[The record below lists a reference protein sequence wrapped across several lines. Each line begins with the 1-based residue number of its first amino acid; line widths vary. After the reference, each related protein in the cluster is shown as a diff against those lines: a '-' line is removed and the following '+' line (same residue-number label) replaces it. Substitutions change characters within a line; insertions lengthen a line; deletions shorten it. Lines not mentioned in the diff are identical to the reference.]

1 MVRVVIEDKK
11 GLVQKAGGGVAI
23 EPKLELKNHT
33 ALKVPPGSSG
43 ALGYKVDRGV
53 LVGASITTGIARA
66 SAVATGAHTLTAV
79 NVSKG
84 HVTVTASGTEDAVT
98 TLTKAHHIALF
109 GGANN
114 ITVGDEMTFYL
125 HNAGTNVAHT
135 LKLTANTGSSIQSGQ
150 AILVAANAADNSAS
164 VVGGSS
170 TAAFSIRVTN
180 VDGSAEYTR
189 LS

>member
-66 SAVATGAHTLTAV
+66 SAVASGAHTLTAV

-84 HVTVTASGTEDAVT
+84 HVTVTASFDACIFEVLRT
-98 TLTKAHHIALF
+98 Y
-109 GGANN
+109 
-114 ITVGDEMTFYL
+114 VRL
-125 HNAGTNVAHT
+125 HVCF
-135 LKLTANTGSSIQSGQ
+135 SS
-150 AILVAANAADNSAS
+150 LLE
-164 VVGGSS
+164 
-170 TAAFSIRVTN
+170 AF
-180 VDGSAEYTR
+180 
-189 LS
+189 